1 MTFRANRQQ
10 LLSGN
15 DMELLIFLTLL
26 VPASLL
32 GALVYWFVKLLL
44 KLPTSD
50 KVIAESKSI
59 VTKTKKTGS
68 QMYKNLI
75 QSDEN
80 ILLDADEELFV
91 IANKEIETSTQNEA
105 MWVKSL
111 ILAEG
116 DHDHQK
122 IEYIKLRVAELNKKN
137 EI

>member
-1 MTFRANRQQ
+1 
-10 LLSGN
+10 
-15 DMELLIFLTLL
+15 MEVLFFLTMLTI
-26 VPASLL
+26 ASVF
-32 GALVYWFVKLLL
+32 GALIIIFVKLLL
-44 KLPTSD
+44 KSKTPQELVQD
-50 KVIAESKSI
+50 SKSLI
-59 VTKTKKTGS
+59 EEAKESGS
-68 QMYKNLI
+68 YIYKNLI

-91 IANKEIETSTQNEA
+91 IANKEIETSTQNEG